1 MASENTT
8 QESREEIRKRRQA
21 EQRRKQRIRSAL
33 IILFIL
39 FSLIN
44 IGFGILNL
52 KTLIDKKR
60 EGNAQESQEAVPEET
75 PGEDSRE
82 SGAPDTT
89 DSTPEE
95 TEPPETDTKPTET
108 EPPETETEP
117 RETEPSETPSES
129 GSQSGLENDPRYEV
143 TKKYENIGVI
153 HNVNNFLN
161 IRKEPDSSSVTI
173 GKAMRRSAV
182 TVLETEDNGWLKI
195 RSGEHE
201 GYVSGDYVATGEEGK
216 VLAMEYCKNNAFSTE
231 RDTPVYRSASKDE
244 EVIFSINPEN
254 GYSVLDVLGTWVK
267 IQITEG
273 LSGYVERDAVNVR
286 YTLEEP
292 IFFVND
298 QDVSELRLDIVNKA
312 FEYYGGKYVWGGAD
326 LATGVDCSGFTL
338 RIYESFGISL
348 PRLSYEQAKWGRA
361 VSSMSEAQP
370 GDLLF
375 FHGYRNGTVTP
386 GIGHVAIYIGNGK
399 MIHAASEARGIVAD
413 NYNYLGEPVSI
424 RRVVTEQ
431 AEASYKGNH

>member
-1 MASENTT
+1 MASETKE
-8 QESREEIRKRRQA
+8 QETREEIRKRKQIKQKKM
-21 EQRRKQRIRSAL
+21 QRLRSAL
-33 IILFIL
+33 IVIFIL
-39 FSLIN
+39 FSVIN
-44 IGFGILNL
+44 IGFGILNV
-52 KTLIDKKR
+52 KTLIEKKR
-60 EGNAQESQEAVPEET
+60 EGNAAETDAVPQTDDPSSDADDQT
-75 PGEDSRE
+75 PPE
-82 SGAPDTT
+82 
-89 DSTPEE
+89 TPEE
-95 TEPPETDTKPTET
+95 PSESETDPPETEPTET
-108 EPPETETEP
+108 EPPETSPSETEP
-117 RETEPSETPSES
+117 PETSSDDGT
-129 GSQSGLENDPRYEV
+129 QSGLTGDPRYEV

-161 IRKEPDSSSVTI
+161 IRKEPDASSVTI

-182 TVLETEDNGWLKI
+182 TVLETEDNGWLRI

-201 GYVSGDYVATGEEGK
+201 GYVSGEYVATGEEGE
-216 VLAMEYCKNNAFSTE
+216 VLAMEYCKNNAFSVE
-231 RDTPVYRSASKDE
+231 RDTPVYRSATKDE
-244 EVIFSINPEN
+244 EVIFKINPEN
-254 GYSVLDVLGTWVK
+254 GYSVLDFIGTWVK

-273 LSGYVERDAVNVR
+273 LSGYVERSAVNVR

-292 IFFVND
+292 IFFVKD

-312 FEYYGGKYVWGGAD
+312 FEYYGGAYVWGGAD

-338 RIYESFGISL
+338 RIYEAFGISL
-348 PRLSYEQAKWGRA
+348 PRLSYEQAKWGRS
-361 VSSMSEAQP
+361 VGSMSEAQP